1 MAYTPHT
8 ADDVAKMLA
17 AIGVTRVDELFEKVP
32 ADLRLNRPLAVPAA
46 LSELELTTHAATVA
60 SRNQSAATEICFMG
74 GGFYDHFIPALV
86 DQLAGRGEFYTAY
99 TPYQAE
105 ASQGTLQAIYEFQ
118 TLFAQLSGM
127 DVANASLYEGATAV
141 VEAAFLAMTI
151 TGRLGRVVTSDAIH
165 PEHRQTLETYLTN
178 LEPRLVTV
186 PSVNGRTRPEDI
198 AAALTD
204 DTAAVIIQQ
213 PNFFGTLED
222 ATNLVK
228 LAHQRGALAILS
240 VDPISLGLLKKPGEY
255 GADIVVGEGQPLGN
269 IMGFGGPSLG
279 LFACRGDY
287 MRKMPGRLV
296 GQTVDRHGKR
306 CFTLTLQTRE
316 QHIRREKATSNICTN
331 QGLMALRAAIYLTTL
346 GPTGF
351 RQVAEQSA
359 RQASRAANR
368 LNQVPGVEKVLPGP
382 FFREFVVRFRNGYSA
397 ETVAEHCR
405 RQGVLAGIPLSRFYP
420 DRPADLLVAVTEKR
434 TDADIS
440 ALAQALDVALADS
453 LSH

>member
-8 ADDVAKMLA
+8 PDDLAEMLKVV
-17 AIGVTRVDELFEKVP
+17 GVSKVDELFDTVP
-32 ADLRLNRPLAVPAA
+32 ASLRLDRPLNVPDA
-46 LSELELTTHAATVA
+46 LSEIALTRHAAKLA
-60 SRNQSAATEICFMG
+60 GLNQSAASEICFMG

-86 DQLAGRGEFYTAY
+86 DQLAGRSEFYTAY

-118 TLFAQLSGM
+118 TLLAELTGM

-151 TGRLGRVVTSDAIH
+151 TGRLGRVVCSDAVH
-165 PEHRQTLETYLTN
+165 PEHRQTITTYLTN
-178 LEPRLVTV
+178 LEPELVTV
-186 PSVNGRTRPEDI
+186 ASVNGRTRPEDI

-222 ATNLVK
+222 AEALVK
-228 LAHQRGALAILS
+228 MAHEKGSLAILS
-240 VDPISLGLLKKPGEY
+240 VDAVSLGILKKPGSY
-255 GADIVVGEGQPLGN
+255 GADMVVGEGQPLGN
-269 IMGFGGPSLG
+269 IMSFGGPSLG
-279 LFACRGDY
+279 LFACRAEY

-296 GQTVDRHGKR
+296 GQTVDRKGNR

-331 QGLMALRAAIYLTTL
+331 QGLMALRAAIYLAVM

-359 RQASRAANR
+359 RQAQKAAAR
-368 LNQVPGVEKVLPGP
+368 LAQVPGVVSVLDGP
-382 FFREFVVRFRNGYSA
+382 FFREFVVRFESNKIA
-397 ETVAEHCR
+397 ETVAERCR
-405 RQGVLAGIPLSRFYP
+405 TQGVLAGIPLSRFYP
-420 DRPADLLVAVTEKR
+420 DRPNDLLVAVTENR
-434 TDADIS
+434 TDQDID
-440 ALAQALDVALADS
+440 ALALALDVALAY
-453 LSH
+453 

>member
-8 ADDVAKMLA
+8 PDDLDRMLK
-17 AIGVTRVDELFEKVP
+17 AIGVTCVDELFETVP
-32 ADLRLNRPLAVPAA
+32 PELRLGRNLNLPPA
-46 LSELELTTHAATVA
+46 LSELELTTHAAA
-60 SRNQSAATEICFMG
+60 IAARNQSAGSEICFMG

-86 DQLAGRGEFYTAY
+86 EQLAGRGEFYTAY

-105 ASQGTLQAIYEFQ
+105 ASQGTLQAIFEFQ
-118 TLFAQLSGM
+118 TLLAQLTGM
-127 DVANASLYEGATAV
+127 EVANASLYEGATAV

-151 TGRLGRVVTSDAIH
+151 TGRLGRVVTSDALH
-165 PEHRQTLETYLTN
+165 PEHRQTLKTYLAN
-178 LEPRLVTV
+178 LEPELVTV
-186 PSVNGRTRPEDI
+186 PSVNGQTRPEDI
-198 AAALTD
+198 AAQLTD
-204 DTAAVIIQQ
+204 DTAAVIIQH
-213 PNFFGTLED
+213 PNFFGSLED
-222 ATNLVK
+222 VASLVN
-228 LAHQRGALAILS
+228 LAHARGALAIMS
-240 VDPISLGLLKKPGEY
+240 VDPISLGLLKNPGHY
-255 GADIVVGEGQPLGN
+255 NADIVVGEGQPLGN

-331 QGLMALRAAIYLTTL
+331 QGLMALRAAIYLATL

-359 RQASRAANR
+359 RQAKKAADR
-368 LNQVPGVEKVLPGP
+368 LARVAGVEKIIDGP
-382 FFREFVVRFRNGYSA
+382 FFREFVVRFSA
-397 ETVAEHCR
+397 GHCAEEVFDRCS
-405 RQGVLAGIPLSRFYP
+405 RQGVLPGIPLSRFYD
-420 DRPADLLVAVTEKR
+420 DRPGDLLVAVTEKR

-440 ALAQALDVALADS
+440 ALALVLEAALAS
-453 LSH
+453 

>member
-8 ADDVAKMLA
+8 ADDVATMLA
-17 AIGVTRVDELFEKVP
+17 AIGVTSVDELFEKVP
-32 ADLRLNRPLAVPAA
+32 AQLRLNRPLAVPAA
-46 LSELELTTHAATVA
+46 LSELDLTTHAAAVA
-60 SRNQSAATEICFMG
+60 SKNQSGGTEICFLG

-127 DVANASLYEGATAV
+127 DLANASLYEGATAV

-165 PEHRQTLETYLTN
+165 PEHRQTLQTYLTN
-178 LEPRLVTV
+178 LEPKFVVV
-186 PSVNGRTRPEDI
+186 PSTNGRTRPEDI

-213 PNFFGTLED
+213 PNFFGSLED
-222 ATNLVK
+222 AASLVRM
-228 LAHQRGALAILS
+228 AHEKGALAILS

-331 QGLMALRAAIYLTTL
+331 QSLMALRAAIYLTTL

-351 RQVAEQSA
+351 RQVALQSA
-359 RQASRAANR
+359 RQAAKTAAR
-368 LNQVPGVEKVLPGP
+368 LEQIPGVEKVLPGP
-382 FFREFVVRFRNGYSA
+382 FFREFVVRFSTGHSA
-397 ETVAEHCR
+397 ETVFDRCR
-405 RQGVLAGIPLSRFYP
+405 HQGVLAGIPLSRFYA

-440 ALAQALDVALADS
+440 ALALALEVALAN
-453 LSH
+453 